1 MAKPSIFSRDY
12 EKKMKKRRKI
22 ITLTIVL
29 IVVIVGA
36 LVFQFKI
43 KNMDF
48 TNVKAKIQAWVDSGK
63 EPDNEDEIVEEE
75 QVEDNKKDD
84 TKEDVKPKEEEKTME
99 INISEGIV
107 GKINYK
113 EVETKKEITT
123 VEMPEGITY
132 DINANKNKILVL
144 DNNQNMKIFDL
155 DGTVL
160 DITRT
165 QYVSGKGTVF
175 TKENVL
181 ASNTNYIW
189 HSQCK
194 FIDDK
199 IVLYVSQLPYFGTSA
214 TNKYIWVK
222 NIETGEEN
230 AIWNPKGSEILVGE
244 ITQEK
249 GIQVTIDGV
258 NYFVNGNGEVV
269 Q

>member
-12 EKKMKKRRKI
+12 EKKMKKRRKV

-29 IVVIVGA
+29 AIVIVGA
-36 LVFQFKI
+36 LIFQFKI

-63 EPDNEDEIVEEE
+63 EPDNEEEIVEEE
-75 QVEDNKKDD
+75 QKEE
-84 TKEDVKPKEEEKTME
+84 TKEEVKPKEEEKSIE

-107 GKINYK
+107 GKVNYK
-113 EVETKKEITT
+113 EIETKKEITT
-123 VEMPEGITY
+123 VEIPDGVTY
-132 DINANKNKILVL
+132 DINPNKNKILVL

-155 DGTVL
+155 DGAVL
-160 DITRT
+160 DITRA

-175 TKENVL
+175 AKETVL

-199 IVLYVSQLPYFGTSA
+199 TVLYVSQLPYFGTSA
-214 TNKYIWVK
+214 TSKYIWIK
-222 NIETGEEN
+222 NVETGEEN
-230 AIWNPKGSEILVGE
+230 AIWNPKGSEVLVGE
-244 ITQEK
+244 ITQDK